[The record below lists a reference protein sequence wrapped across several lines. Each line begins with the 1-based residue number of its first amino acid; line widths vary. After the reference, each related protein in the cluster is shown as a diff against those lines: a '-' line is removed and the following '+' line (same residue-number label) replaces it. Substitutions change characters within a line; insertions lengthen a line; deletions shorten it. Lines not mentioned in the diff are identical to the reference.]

1 MSTSRQQAFIP
12 VPAPTLWSLLG
23 DPDRHV
29 EWWPRVVE
37 VHCEGLEQGCT
48 YRQVTK
54 SPSGLVET
62 DISVERLEDCRALH
76 IRCLDTGTYNR
87 WLLVEA
93 QGGTFVEV
101 EFGMDPTS
109 LQTRVFDVLAGR
121 LYFRRW
127 LEKSIDGL
135 RAAAAEEEHAAA

>member
-1 MSTSRQQAFIP
+1 MSCSRQQAFIP

-37 VHCEGLEQGCT
+37 VKCDGLEAGCT

-62 DISVERLEDCRALH
+62 DISVERLEDCREFRM
-76 IRCLDTGTYNR
+76 RCLDTGTYTK

-93 QGGTFVEV
+93 QDGTFVDV
-101 EFGMDPTS
+101 EFGMDPQS
-109 LQTRVFDVLAGR
+109 LTNRVFDVVAGR
-121 LYFRRW
+121 RYFRKW
-127 LEKSIDGL
+127 LENSLDGL
-135 RAAAAEEEHAAA
+135 LAAAAQEEHAPA

>member
-1 MSTSRQQAFIP
+1 M
-12 VPAPTLWSLLG
+12 
-23 DPDRHV
+23 
-29 EWWPRVVE
+29 
-37 VHCEGLEQGCT
+37 HCDGLEQGCT

-54 SPSGLVET
+54 SPMGLVET

-101 EFGMDPTS
+101 EFGMDPES
-109 LQTRVFDVLAGR
+109 LQTRVFDVVAGR
-121 LYFRRW
+121 RYFRRW

-135 RAAAAEEEHAAA
+135 RAATAQEEHAPA